1 MTGPKSTLSIPAGA
15 SRSRSRDT
23 DRPGL
28 SRNSTTASAARYLP
42 QGAEGL
48 LPEGTISEEGLDL
61 LQNFTHT
68 GHVHEETL
76 VEEPPTP
83 SAAEAIELGRKEM
96 NARPWYRRPSP
107 WW

>member
-1 MTGPKSTLSIPAGA
+1 MAGPSSTLRLPAGA
-15 SRSRSRDT
+15 ARSRSRDI

-28 SRNSTTASAARYLP
+28 SRSSSAARYLP

-83 SAAEAIELGRKEM
+83 SAAEAIELDRKEM